1 MDVRSPIAGAEAGRK
16 RGLRWLSGVLPPVIF
31 LALVLAAWQLYCVI
45 VQPRPDLYPSVFDVF
60 GAFGF
65 AWDAGQMQR
74 AIITSLG
81 RGALGFLFAV
91 AIGTALGLLL
101 AEVSLLR
108 RAMGP
113 IISGLQVLPS
123 VAWVPAAIL
132 WFGLS
137 DATVYFVVL
146 MGAVPSIANGVID
159 GLHRVP
165 EDIRRAG
172 VVMGAN
178 RWEMAT
184 RILFPA
190 ALPAYISGL
199 KQGWAFSWRSLMA
212 AEIIATGGSLGF
224 GLGSLLQQNREL
236 ADLAGVLATVLTI
249 LAMGILIEL
258 AGFAPIERRILRG
271 RGLALPR
278 AR

>member
-1 MDVRSPIAGAEAGRK
+1 
-16 RGLRWLSGVLPPVIF
+16 
-31 LALVLAAWQLYCVI
+31 
-45 VQPRPDLYPSVFDVF
+45 
-60 GAFGF
+60 
-65 AWDAGQMQR
+65 MQR

>member
-1 MDVRSPIAGAEAGRK
+1 MSDGNFPGSPTSAGRLK
-16 RGLRWLSGVLPPVIF
+16 SWLSGVVPPVLF
-31 LALVLAAWQLYCVI
+31 LLIVLGLWQTYCV
-45 VQPRPDLYPSVFDVF
+45 VAQPRPDLYPSVFDVF
-60 GAFGF
+60 GAFGL

-74 AIITSLG
+74 AMLTSLS
-81 RGALGFLFAV
+81 RGVLGFMLAV
-91 AIGTALGLLL
+91 AIGTAIGLLL
-101 AEVSLLR
+101 AEVTWLR
-108 RAMGP
+108 RAVGP

-137 DATVYFVVL
+137 DATVYFVIL
-146 MGAVPSIANGVID
+146 MGAVPSVANGVID
-159 GLHRVP
+159 GLQRVP

-178 RWEMAT
+178 RWEMAA
-184 RILFPA
+184 RIMFPA
-190 ALPAYISGL
+190 ALPNYISGL
-199 KQGWAFSWRSLMA
+199 KQGWAFAWRSLMA

-258 AGFAPIERRILRG
+258 AGFGPVERRVLRG
-271 RGLALPR
+271 RGLAMPR
-278 AR
+278 SR